1 MAAALQG
8 RAGTRIY
15 FPGSPI
21 CTGQRMTFGTCDGPF
36 VVVQDLGRVFPK
48 VVSTQ
53 DSFTRILE
61 KVSLTVG
68 NGWKGWGPPTLR
80 TRMLTNI
87 LW

>member
-21 CTGQRMTFGTCDGPF
+21 CTAQRMAFGTCDGPF

-68 NGWKGWGPPTLR
+68 NGWKGWGTPLPR
-80 TRMLTNI
+80 KDANI
-87 LW
+87 LC